1 MTRSALCM
9 LVWWSVLI
17 FSTVIIPRS
26 GIQSCCIWI
35 EEEHDRDEAITRN
48 ESAILFDEDQFFH
61 IKNLRAEGRYSS
73 LIKESDRTG
82 ANFSLSLDNF
92 DLVFETF
99 LRTQCLS
106 SYISDA
112 SKESMLF
119 S

>member
-1 MTRSALCM
+1 M

-17 FSTVIIPRS
+17 FSTMIIPRS